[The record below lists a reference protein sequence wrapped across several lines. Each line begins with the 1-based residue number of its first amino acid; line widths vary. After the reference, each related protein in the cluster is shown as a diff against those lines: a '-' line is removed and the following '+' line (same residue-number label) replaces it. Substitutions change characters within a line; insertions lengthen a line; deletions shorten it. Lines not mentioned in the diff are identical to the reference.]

1 MARYLG
7 EEAYGPRTPLK
18 LIEAYQALGR
28 DEQSFDNSAFGI
40 IFNEAMPVVP
50 KTKAPIDM
58 FERVVFK
65 MRDEQTRAQR
75 KFGELKKTAGMTEG
89 QVARIHRDIRKS
101 RMRIN
106 SQLSRAMKGF
116 RGMGVSNNDMYQAMK
131 GARYGKRRSQLL
143 FTGFMEN
150 PVPPKNL
157 VDDLMSTEVGRERL
171 RILMEEH
178 ANYARFLRLDDD

>member
-1 MARYLG
+1 
-7 EEAYGPRTPLK
+7 
-18 LIEAYQALGR
+18 
-28 DEQSFDNSAFGI
+28 
-40 IFNEAMPVVP
+40 MPVVP
-50 KTKAPIDM
+50 KTKAPVDM
-58 FERVVFK
+58 FRRVVFQ

-116 RGMGVSNNDMYQAMK
+116 RGMGVSNNDMYQTMK

-150 PVPPKNL
+150 PVPPKDTVNA
-157 VDDLMSTEVGRERL
+157 LMSTEVGRERL
-171 RILMEEH
+171 RVLMEEH
-178 ANYARFLRLDDD
+178 ANHARFLRLDDD